1 MYDWIKTLEL
11 KNVVEFIKKDWGLQK
26 PSLLMSVTGGAQT
39 YRTCKHEKEYFNGI
53 VEAAV
58 STGE

>member
-1 MYDWIKTLEL
+1 MRLDKDTKIES
-11 KNVVEFIKKDWGLQK
+11 VVEFIKKDWGLQK